1 MSISASPAGRPP
13 KSASGNSSGRRKAR
27 LRWIHPFALRPD
39 TLGRTALNRRLRVSD
54 SAINV
59 GMDVVLPESCRLINQ
74 FMTDRHL
81 LSAGYGGLI
90 LTCGM
95 PAGRPRMRPP
105 VGRGLC
111 LPPLDTGLRRA
122 QAPSKPGRPHGERLG
137 AAGRRGACG
146 TGRARHA
153 AISSVRVWHH
163 RVSAGRRSS
172 SRAGRAGRPRPVAVK
187 RRPRGK
193 ATP

>member
-59 GMDVVLPESCRLINQ
+59 GMDAVLPESCRLINQ

-137 AAGRRGACG
+137 AAGRRG
-146 TGRARHA
+146 RA
-153 AISSVRVWHH
+153 VRVA
-163 RVSAGRRSS
+163 RGMRRSARYGS
-172 SRAGRAGRPRPVAVK
+172 GITGCQQADGAVAVPAVPAAHG
-187 RRPRGK
+187 RLP
-193 ATP
+193 